1 MEAYNIDE
9 LVNIVDSKYS
19 LCIALAR
26 RAREIG
32 LYLTAKKNM
41 ERVNIVPPLVDYEI
55 EDPIAI
61 AMQELKE
68 SAVSFERIKDIIK

>member
-9 LVNIVDSKYS
+9 LVNIVESKYS

-55 EDPIAI
+55 EDPICDRNAG
-61 AMQELKE
+61 AQ
-68 SAVSFERIKDIIK
+68 RIRSVF